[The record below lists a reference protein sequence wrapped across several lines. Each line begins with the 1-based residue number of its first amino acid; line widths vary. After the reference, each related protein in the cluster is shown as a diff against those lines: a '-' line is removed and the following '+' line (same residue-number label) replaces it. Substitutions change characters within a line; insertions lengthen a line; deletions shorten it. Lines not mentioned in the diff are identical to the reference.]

1 VSNRTDRRGDGFR
14 VPATYGAEHPEADPT
29 ATDLIVNLLE
39 TSGLIQ
45 ARLDRLLREHDLS
58 IGSFNV
64 MQIVAGAAEAI
75 TPTQIAQRI
84 RVPVTTATVTGVLD
98 TLERGGW
105 LARTRHPTDR
115 RRVLVE
121 ATEDG
126 RVRLGRAL
134 DAVIAHERT
143 WTSALGKQRRVA
155 LADELGTW
163 QTHLRAAGL

>member
-14 VPATYGAEHPEADPT
+14 VPAAYVAEHPDADPT
-29 ATDLIVNLLE
+29 ATDLVINLLE

-45 ARLDRLLREHDLS
+45 ARLDQLLRQHDLS
-58 IGSFNV
+58 TGSFNV
-64 MQIVAGAAEAI
+64 MQIVAGADEAI
-75 TPTQIAQRI
+75 TPTAIAQRI

-105 LARTRHPTDR
+105 LIRTRHPTDR

-121 ATEDG
+121 PTQDG
-126 RVRLGRAL
+126 RTRLGAAV
-134 DAVIAHERT
+134 DAVIAEERT
-143 WTSALGKQRRVA
+143 WTAALGKQRRVA

-163 QTHLRAAGL
+163 QTYLRATD